1 MRKIYV
7 KLRFQKTT
15 GASASG
21 SDGHGDGISDRTA
34 WRTGGDNIW
43 QLEILYRIPGEA
55 RGAGRYLA
63 HLSGD
68 GECSGSNRH
77 CHDTVLPVGGD

>member
-1 MRKIYV
+1 MPNYDFKKQPVLLI
-7 KLRFQKTT
+7 Q
-15 GASASG
+15 GAMDTETEYLIG
-21 SDGHGDGISDRTA
+21 QLDEPEEIT
-34 WRTGGDNIW
+34 W
-43 QLEILYRIPGEA
+43 QLEILYGILGEA

-68 GECSGSNRH
+68 GECGGGNRH